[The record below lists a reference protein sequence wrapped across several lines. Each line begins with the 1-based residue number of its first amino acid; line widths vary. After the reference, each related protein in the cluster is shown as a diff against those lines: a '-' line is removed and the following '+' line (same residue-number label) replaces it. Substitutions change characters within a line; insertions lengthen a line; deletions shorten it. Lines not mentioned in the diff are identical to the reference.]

1 MVTKKYMNKI
11 KVIRTE
17 EDHKA
22 ALLYIKELLNMDPD
36 PNSQEGETLNL
47 LTTLVED
54 YESNL
59 FPESLPDPVE
69 AILFRMEQQGL
80 KPQDLVPY
88 IGSSSKVSE
97 VLSRKR
103 PLSVSMMR
111 ALEKGLGIPA
121 RVLLKESN
129 EFESADNVAW
139 ARFPVREM
147 EKRGY
152 FGSVKATAQNMKTL
166 IEEFL
171 KHNGNPAY
179 AVGLLRK
186 TNYVRSTRQM
196 DKYALLAWSTQVIK
210 ESKKMRNRVKFKSGT
225 IDFAFM
231 QKVARFS
238 VGENGPREVQTFL
251 RQQGITLVIEPH
263 FAKTYL
269 DGAAFIADRE
279 HPIIGLTLRYDRLDN
294 FWFTLMHELA
304 HVGLHYDQ
312 DVNLFYDD
320 LDRPDRTS
328 QQEHE
333 ADTFAEEGL
342 IPKQKWESSPARLI
356 PSPVAAEGL
365 ARELGVHT
373 SIVAGIMR
381 YKGQRYQYLNTI
393 VNQAKVRKYFPDK
406 KWPK

>member
-1 MVTKKYMNKI
+1 MKKI
-11 KVIRTE
+11 KVIKTE
-17 EDHKA
+17 EDHKE
-22 ALLYIKELLNMDPD
+22 ALKYIEELLRLDPE
-36 PNSQEGETLNL
+36 PNSQGGETLSL
-47 LTTLVED
+47 LTTLVQD
-54 YESNL
+54 YEANI
-59 FPESLPDPVE
+59 FPETLPDPVE
-69 AILFRMEQQGL
+69 AILFRMEQQDL

-121 RVLLKESN
+121 RVLLKESDSLK
-129 EFESADNVAW
+129 SADTAAW
-139 ARFPVREM
+139 TRFPVREM

-152 FGSVKATAQNMKTL
+152 FGSIKATTQNVKAL
-166 IEEFL
+166 VERFL
-171 KHNGNPAY
+171 QHSGNPAY

-210 ESKKMRNRVKFKSGT
+210 EAKKMKIAKKFKTGT
-225 IDFAFM
+225 IDAVFM
-231 QKVARFS
+231 QKVARLS
-238 VGENGPREVQTFL
+238 AHDNGPREVQNLL
-251 RQQGITLVIEPH
+251 RQNGIALIVEPH

-269 DGAAFIADRE
+269 DGAAFIADKE
-279 HPIIGLTLRYDRLDN
+279 HPVIGLTLRYDRLDN

-304 HVGLHYDQ
+304 HVALHENQ
-312 DVNLFYDD
+312 DVNLFFDD
-320 LDRPDRTS
+320 LDRPDHTS
-328 QQEHE
+328 RQEHE
-333 ADTFAEEGL
+333 ADSFAEESL
-342 IPKQKWESSPARLI
+342 IPQQKWDSSPARLI

-373 SIVAGIMR
+373 AIVAGMMR

-393 VNQAKVRKYFPDK
+393 VNDAKVRKYFPDK

>member
-1 MVTKKYMNKI
+1 MNKI
-11 KVIRTE
+11 KVIKTE

-22 ALLYIKELLNMDPD
+22 ALQYIKDLLNMDPD
-36 PNSQEGETLNL
+36 PNSQEGETLSL
-47 LTTLVED
+47 LTTLVQD

-69 AILFRMEQQGL
+69 AILFRMEQQNL

-103 PLSVSMMR
+103 PLSISMMR

-121 RVLLKESN
+121 RALLKESN
-129 EFESADNVAW
+129 EFETADNVAW
-139 ARFPVREM
+139 ARFPVKEM
-147 EKRGY
+147 AKRGY
-152 FGSVKATAQNMKTL
+152 FGAAKITAQSMKTL
-166 IEEFL
+166 IEGFL
-171 KHNGNPAY
+171 QHSGNPAY

-210 ESKKMRNRVKFKSGT
+210 DAKKIKIQTKFKTGT
-225 IDFAFM
+225 IDLAFM
-231 QKVARFS
+231 QQVARFS
-238 VGENGPREVQTFL
+238 AQENGPREVQKFL
-251 RQQGITLVIEPH
+251 AKHGITLVIEPH
-263 FAKTYL
+263 FGKTYL
-269 DGAAFIADRE
+269 DGAAFIADKER
-279 HPIIGLTLRYDRLDN
+279 PIIGLTVRYDRLDN

-304 HVGLHYDQ
+304 HVALHYNQ

-320 LDRPDRTS
+320 LDRPDQTS
-328 QQEHE
+328 KQEHE

-342 IPKQKWESSPARLI
+342 IPQQKWDNSPARLI

-373 SIVAGIMR
+373 AIVAGIMR

-393 VNQAKVRKYFPDK
+393 VNQAKVRHYFSDK
-406 KWPK
+406 KWLK